1 MGIPTFTRGCSL
13 ALARLVRARIIIL
26 VITVDLG
33 MVSNNLSHRSEVTYD
48 ATTGAGTTLRLPL
61 ACKHV
66 E

>member
-1 MGIPTFTRGCSL
+1 MGMPTFTRGCSL
-13 ALARLVRARIIIL
+13 ALARLIRAGFVIL
-26 VITVDLG
+26 VITIDLG
-33 MVSNNLSHRSEVTYD
+33 MVSNSISHRSEVTYD